1 MNIIKKLF
9 TVLIALTF
17 ISFVT
22 KGQKL
27 KDPDVFLVPNKDS
40 LPKIFLIGTFHFDII
55 IKTPIKLTRA
65 NRWIFYLHKNN

>member
-1 MNIIKKLF
+1 LDRLPLAVILERPKKQQMNIIKKNF
-9 TVLIALTF
+9 TILIALTF

-40 LPKIFLIGTFHFDII
+40 LPKIFRYFSF
-55 IKTPIKLTRA
+55 
-65 NRWIFYLHKNN
+65 